1 MTVEEN
7 ASSGE
12 GLGEVCRK
20 KRRSALPYAL
30 EETNEKRKRRGEKKG
45 NVPKKC

>member
-1 MTVEEN
+1 MTVGEN

-12 GLGEVCRK
+12 ELGEVCRK
-20 KRRSALPYAL
+20 KRRGAPPCVL

-45 NVPKKC
+45 DVPKKR